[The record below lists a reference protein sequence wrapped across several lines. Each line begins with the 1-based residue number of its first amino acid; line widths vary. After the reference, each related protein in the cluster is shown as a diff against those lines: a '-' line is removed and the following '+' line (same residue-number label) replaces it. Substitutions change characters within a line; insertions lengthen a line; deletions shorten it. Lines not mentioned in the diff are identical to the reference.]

1 MPANRALA
9 FLGRTSECEVL
20 DRLVANVRGGQSAV
34 LVIRGEA
41 GIGKTELLRYA
52 ARQAPGFRVAQIA
65 GVEAEMEL
73 PFAGLHQLCG
83 PMLDRIGTLPAP
95 QRAALS
101 VGFGLSPGV
110 APDRFLVALA
120 ALSLL
125 SDIAE
130 ERPLLCLVDDAQWLD
145 AASSQ
150 VLGFVARRLLAESVA
165 MVFSVREPSQERELA
180 ALPELTLGGL
190 SEADARAVLRSV
202 IPGPLD
208 ERVRDRIV
216 AETRGNPL
224 ALLELS
230 GGMTA
235 AQLAGGFALP
245 DAGGLLKQIEDQY
258 LRRVRALPSAT
269 QHLVLAASADPAGDA
284 TLLWR
289 AAEALG
295 IDRTAADSAVTEQ
308 LLEIDARVRFRHPLV
323 RSAVYRAA
331 PASDRQA
338 VHRALAAATDGEA
351 DPDRRAWHRAHAATA
366 PDEAVAGEL
375 IACASGA
382 QARGGMAAAAAF
394 LERAAVLT
402 PDPAARSPRALA
414 AARAKFDSGDFRAAA
429 SLLASA
435 EAGPLAELER
445 AKVELTRAQMSFDQQ
460 RGRDAPRL
468 LLQAARRLEPLDA
481 ELAREA
487 HLEALVAGIY
497 AGRLANGTDL
507 ADVAKGARSAP
518 IGHEPLP
525 AKQLLLLGLAIR
537 LTDGCVAAAPTL
549 RSALRAYRGEERRL
563 DRMCLAYNIA
573 AEELWDDEAWLE
585 LSSSQAK
592 LARATGT
599 LLLLPYALDYL
610 AGVYVQR
617 GELSVAGELLAEA
630 EALELGVR
638 PEFPLR
644 LAAFRGQASIA
655 LPLVDVMNRGALAR
669 GEGCAIAAVGYSEA
683 VLYNGLGQY
692 ALALKAA
699 QKAIATDDIVT
710 SSWALYELVEA
721 ATRAGEWDVARD
733 AADRLSERTAA
744 LTSAWATGAALR
756 SRALAADG
764 AAAEDLHRQAIECL
778 DPSRM
783 AWFLARAR
791 LSYGEWLRRE
801 NRRVDARE
809 QLHKAYDMF
818 TAMGGEGF
826 ARRARSELLATG
838 ENVRKRRDDT
848 RDQLTAQEEQIA
860 RLARDG
866 LSNPEIGARL
876 FLSPRTVEWH
886 LRKVFSKLGIRSR
899 RELSSALSS
908 SDSELVS
915 A

>member
-1 MPANRALA
+1 MAVTRTIGL
-9 FLGRTSECEVL
+9 LGRTSEREAL
-20 DRLVANVRGGQSAV
+20 DRLLEDVRGGKSSV
-34 LVIRGEA
+34 LLIRGEA
-41 GIGKTELLRYA
+41 GIGKTALLRYA
-52 ARQAPGFRVAQIA
+52 ARQASGFRGVQIA
-65 GVEAEMEL
+65 GIESEMEL

-83 PMLDRIGTLPAP
+83 PMLDRIGALPAP
-95 QRAALS
+95 QRTALS
-101 VGFGLSPGV
+101 VAFGLSSGD

-125 SDIAE
+125 SDVAE
-130 ERPLLCLVDDAQWLD
+130 GRPLVCLVDDAQWLD
-145 AASSQ
+145 AASAQ

-165 MVFSVREPSQERELA
+165 MVFAVREPSQGRELA
-180 ALPELTLGGL
+180 GLPELTLEGL
-190 SEADARAVLRSV
+190 SADDALALLKSV
-202 IPGPLD
+202 IPGRLD

-235 AQLAGGFALP
+235 AQLAGGFAVP
-245 DAGGLLKQIEDQY
+245 DAGNLSGQIEDQY
-258 LRRVRALPSAT
+258 LRRIRALPDAT
-269 QHLVLAASADPAGDA
+269 QRLLLAASADPVGDT

-295 IDRTAADSAVTEQ
+295 IDRNAADPAMTEQ
-308 LLEIDARVRFRHPLV
+308 LLEIDGRVRFRHPLV

-331 PASDRQA
+331 PAADRRG
-338 VHRALAAATDGEA
+338 VHRALAAATDAET
-351 DPDRRAWHRAHAATA
+351 DPDRRAWHRAHAAAA

-394 LERAAVLT
+394 LERAAALT
-402 PDPAARSPRALA
+402 PDPAAGSSRALA
-414 AARAKFDSGDFRAAA
+414 AARAKFDSGDFAAA
-429 SLLASA
+429 ESLLASA
-435 EAGPLAELER
+435 EAGPLDELER
-445 AKVELTRAQMSFDQQ
+445 AKVQLTRAQMSFDQQ

-481 ELAREA
+481 ELARET
-487 HLEALVAGIY
+487 HLEALVAAIY
-497 AGRLANGTDL
+497 AGRLANGTDV
-507 ADVAKGARSAP
+507 ADVARGARSAP
-518 IGHEPLP
+518 MGPEPLP

-537 LTDGCVAAAPTL
+537 LTDGCAAAAPTL
-549 RSALRAYRGEERRL
+549 RRALRAYRDEERRL

-585 LSSSQAK
+585 LSSSQAE

-599 LLLLPYALDYL
+599 VLLLPYAIDYL
-610 AGVYVQR
+610 AGVYIQR
-617 GELSVAGELLAEA
+617 GELSGAGELLAEA
-630 EALELGVR
+630 EGLELGVR

-655 LPLVDVMNRGALAR
+655 LPLVEVMNRGAVAR

-692 ALALKAA
+692 RLALEAA

-710 SSWALYELVEA
+710 SSWTLYELVEA
-721 ATRAGEWDVARD
+721 ATRAGEWDVGRD

-756 SRALAADG
+756 SRALVAEG
-764 AAAEDLHRQAIECL
+764 AAGEDLHRQAIECL
-778 DPSRM
+778 KSSRM

-809 QLHKAYDMF
+809 QLRTAYDMF
-818 TAMGGEGF
+818 TGMGAEGF
-826 ARRARSELLATG
+826 ADRAGRELLATG
-838 ENVRKRRDDT
+838 EKVRKRRVDA
-848 RDQLTAQEEQIA
+848 RDELTPQEEQIA
-860 RLARDG
+860 RLAREG
-866 LSNPEIGARL
+866 RTNPEIAAEL

-886 LRKVFSKLGIRSR
+886 LRKVFTKLGISSR
-899 RELSSALSS
+899 MGLHDALPSRDREASHA
-908 SDSELVS
+908 
-915 A
+915 